1 MDSPS
6 TPERTSAPD
15 GESAP
20 LPGTVQ
26 VAAGLHAR
34 RVPLLSTPRVR
45 ALSGIGDVGRAARRF
60 SALTGLSLS
69 ARMAMHDQRSTVHRM
84 PVRPPD
90 YWTGFAEEEE
100 VRVAAARQTTGD
112 AALDALIAK
121 RGSAKRVARKAQHVQ
136 VQRGLPSTI
145 HRRTNSIAGPMTAP
159 GGMARRL
166 QPAAMVPVPNP
177 ANSPQTAASREPRS
191 PSPAA
196 KPGADRAGRRDR
208 PRPTAPPSN
217 PTRRTTRP
225 GSVPADA
232 VAEVRRT
239 ATSDTPRSPLEVAA
253 SATSAADAALRR
265 ATSPAAGE
273 APSSSAP
280 VLGPETDSGTVG
292 FGTENDAVAVDQAE
306 GEAPAWPGDL
316 PEEPA
321 AAATPFAPGTV
332 GRRVAVQ
339 PLLAGWRA
347 PTAWRSI
354 AAGDGLRL
362 LPVHASGLPSSWSS
376 PAAASAGDSNGGSWA
391 DTVRRAAEAANGPGA
406 VRNLPVGGPSV
417 IVRDGASS
425 AEATGA
431 RATTV
436 RRSPATTSGTPDA
449 PAASATSSAPS
460 SATRSANPV
469 PEPTAAPS
477 VSGPRTVA
485 AGRAGSVAAS
495 SSSAAVRRATAP
507 GDTWVPAAAAMSS
520 SSASPSSTPV
530 GRTAASSPVVLRRH
544 VASTP
549 AGGSVEV
556 TAWSLPP
563 GFAAPSRGSSA
574 RPAPF
579 AAAAPSIR
587 RAPGFRP
594 DAARRPGGWMGRA
607 AARVAGTFSGLVQR
621 VPMGPLGPVRWSTRA
636 DEPVVARST
645 SASGSSWAA
654 TVAAASAAMAGGGP
668 VVGSTANLPVAGG
681 LTLIRGGRADGSD
694 LPAAAVQRT
703 GVHPAAARLRLV
715 PPVDAG
721 GGASTSTPT
730 VQRAVAAT
738 TPTSTAAPATAAPAD
753 AAAAWVGRAPTG
765 ASPFVSVPGAVAAH
779 GLPAARASLV
789 GVTASGAGVGPAA
802 PGALGRLAHGQ
813 PVRRRASLDLA
824 PPAVVLR
831 SASPEVATSRAPA
844 HADRPGLPA
853 TPAAVVRRRQAEAHT
868 ASSWSP
874 AGSLGATSSSSGS
887 PAGSLGATSSS
898 SGSLGATSSSSSSW
912 AQRVAAATG
921 SAGSP
926 AALAALMAASP
937 SAPTLVQRT
946 VTSATSTPAARLT
959 WPTRSNGTG
968 NQQAALAPQAGA
980 APTWR
985 ERVAAAA
992 EGRALPD
999 VQAKA
1004 SSTPPAPGS
1013 LVSAP
1018 VYATGGAPVASLR
1031 GLPVAPAAFG
1041 LVQQGAAPAAGT
1053 TSSTVARSTGAVER
1067 PTSSHGPRS
1076 RAAHGVSATVVR
1088 RSRDHRPGVV
1098 ADRWRAVDVP
1108 ARALPGRGPSALR
1121 PIGAPVPANRD
1132 VIERTPMRPDAPGA
1146 AKRFDE
1152 VLRRSE
1158 EKVRTQALPV
1168 RFRPLADRIV
1178 GRMPVQIAT
1187 GAASQRALAAVGT
1200 GAATTGS
1207 VIHLSAAPD
1216 SSARTASLIA
1226 HELTHVAAA
1235 SPVARFHGGAHT
1247 AEEVRATQVERIVAR
1262 AARTGTAG
1270 RGPSSPGTAGLPVGG
1285 PVAVRGASAGP
1296 PVPAS
1301 AASPTPSVSGG
1312 GMSADVLARSIEG
1325 GGSGGGAGGQTIQRS
1340 AAPTSGEGAAPQG
1353 ATTRIVRRREAPV
1366 ESAPEVAE
1374 KGFVLDDEA
1383 MDKIVRALEA
1393 RLLESIERR
1402 GGMWRGGF

>member
-6 TPERTSAPD
+6 RPEASSAPA
-15 GESAP
+15 GEPAP
-20 LPGTVQ
+20 LRGAVQ

-34 RVPLLSTPRVR
+34 RVPLISTPRVR

-69 ARMAMHDQRSTVHRM
+69 ARMAMRDQRSSVHRM

-90 YWTGFAEEEE
+90 YWTGFAAEEE
-100 VRVAAARQTTGD
+100 VRVAAAKQTTGD
-112 AALDALIAK
+112 AALDALIAR

-136 VQRGLPSTI
+136 VPRGLPSTI
-145 HRRTNSIAGPMTAP
+145 HRRNNSVAGPMTAP

-191 PSPAA
+191 PGPAA
-196 KPGADRAGRRDR
+196 KPKANRAGRRDR
-208 PRPTAPPSN
+208 PRPTAPPTN
-217 PTRRTTRP
+217 RARPTTA
-225 GSVPADA
+225 PADA
-232 VAEVRRT
+232 VAEVRRS
-239 ATSDTPRSPLEVAA
+239 ATSDTPLSPADVAA
-253 SATSAADAALRR
+253 SAAGAADVALRR
-265 ATSPAAGE
+265 AAAIRPTAADELAPGAGPVAAATPDAVPGPEAGASSTRSTAEPAAE
-273 APSSSAP
+273 AFDDVVEDDAP
-280 VLGPETDSGTVG
+280 T
-292 FGTENDAVAVDQAE
+292 
-306 GEAPAWPGDL
+306 WPGDL
-316 PEEPA
+316 PEAPA
-321 AAATPFAPGTV
+321 PAGTPFAPAPT

-354 AAGDGLRL
+354 AAGEGVRL
-362 LPVHASGLPSSWSS
+362 LPVHASALPSSWSS
-376 PAAASAGDSNGGSWA
+376 PAAASAGTSEGGSWA
-391 DTVRRAAEAANGPGA
+391 DSVRRAAEAANGPGA
-406 VRNLPVGGPSV
+406 VRNLPVAGPAV
-417 IVRDGASS
+417 VVRDGSS
-425 AEATGA
+425 SSDAVGE
-431 RATTV
+431 RTTTI
-436 RRSPATTSGTPDA
+436 RRTPATSTSA
-449 PAASATSSAPS
+449 PASNRVADPAAGRVAP
-460 SATRSANPV
+460 
-469 PEPTAAPS
+469 
-477 VSGPRTVA
+477 GPRTVA
-485 AGRAGSVAAS
+485 GGRTGSFAASTGAAS
-495 SSSAAVRRATAP
+495 SATVRRATAP
-507 GDTWVPAAAAMSS
+507 GDTWVPAVVAMSS
-520 SSASPSSTPV
+520 TGSSPAV
-530 GRTAASSPVVLRRH
+530 GRSAAGSPVVLRRH
-544 VASTP
+544 VTSTP
-549 AGGSVEV
+549 AGGAVEV

-563 GFAAPSRGSSA
+563 GLAAPVRRTAAFEGAAPSA
-574 RPAPF
+574 QPV
-579 AAAAPSIR
+579 
-587 RAPGFRP
+587 PGFRP
-594 DAARRPGGWMGRA
+594 AAARRPGGWLGRA

-645 SASGSSWAA
+645 GTSGSSWAA
-654 TVAAASAAMAGGGP
+654 TVAAASAAMSGGASP

-703 GVHPAAARLRLV
+703 AAHPAAARLRLV
-715 PPVDAG
+715 PPPAEDAS
-721 GGASTSTPT
+721 GAAGDGR
-730 VQRAVAAT
+730 VQRVAAS
-738 TPTSTAAPATAAPAD
+738 PSAGAASP
-753 AAAAWVGRAPTG
+753 AAAWVGRAPTG
-765 ASPFVSVPGAVAAH
+765 ASPFVSIPGAVAAH

-789 GVTASGAGVGPAA
+789 GVTASGAAVAGAGPAA
-802 PGALGRLAHGQ
+802 PGVLGRLAHGQ
-813 PVRRRASLDLA
+813 PVRRRASLELA

-831 SASPEVATSRAPA
+831 SAAPELAGPRPSA
-844 HADRPGLPA
+844 HAARPGLPV
-853 TPAAVVRRRQAEAHT
+853 TPAALVRRREAEART
-868 ASSWSP
+868 ASSGVP
-874 AGSLGATSSSSGS
+874 AGTAATTTT
-887 PAGSLGATSSS
+887 A
-898 SGSLGATSSSSSSW
+898 W
-912 AQRVAAATG
+912 AQRVAAAAGG
-921 SAGSP
+921 SSSP

-937 SAPTLVQRT
+937 SAPTYVQRT
-946 VTSATSTPAARLT
+946 VTPAASAPSARLT
-959 WPTRSNGTG
+959 WPTRPSSTG
-968 NQQAALAPQAGA
+968 NQQPALAAQVGS

-1004 SSTPPAPGS
+1004 SAGAVAPGS

-1041 LVQQGAAPAAGT
+1041 VVQQAAPAAGT
-1053 TSSTVARSTGAVER
+1053 TSSTVARRAST
-1067 PTSSHGPRS
+1067 TSGPSGSAGRADHASTAHARRPRS
-1076 RAAHGVSATVVR
+1076 PHGVSATVVR
-1088 RSRDHRPGVV
+1088 RTRDHRPGVV

-1108 ARALPGRGPSALR
+1108 ARALPHRGPSALR
-1121 PIGAPVPANRD
+1121 PIGAPVPARTAD
-1132 VIERTPMRPDAPGA
+1132 VVDRKPMRPDAPGA

-1158 EKVRTQALPV
+1158 EKVRTAPLPV

-1200 GAATTGS
+1200 TAATAGS

-1216 SSARTASLIA
+1216 SSVRTASLIA

-1235 SPVARFHGGAHT
+1235 SPVARFHGGAHS

-1262 AARTGTAG
+1262 AARTGTTG

-1285 PVAVRGASAGP
+1285 PVAVRGASAAP

-1301 AASPTPSVSGG
+1301 AAEAPSITPGA
-1312 GMSADVLARSIEG
+1312 MSADALARSIEG
-1325 GGSGGGAGGQTIQRS
+1325 GGSGGAGGGRTIQRS
-1340 AAPTSGEGAAPQG
+1340 AAPATGAGAAPQG
-1353 ATTRIVRRREAPV
+1353 ATTRIVRRREAAV
-1366 ESAPEVAE
+1366 ESAPEVADN
-1374 KGFVLDDEA
+1374 GFVLDDDA